1 MDFNEECQ
9 CGKDLKK
16 RIEQALDI
24 KDSAQRKLRQI
35 EIKLTDLR
43 KQESELIRTIDE
55 LKSNATHE
63 KTNFETL
70 SMKIEQA
77 KFALTELAER
87 NTSELKPPL
96 RLKALPKANFIGQD
110 NTKSV
115 PDCTFGSCFDL
126 SRCSLSSG
134 YPVLVRC
141 PEDQN
146 PTNWAIQNLAHP
158 VDQLGCKISYDLQL
172 PYSWK
177 KLVNVRVGGCS
188 RNTTRIALY
197 RIKID
202 QLMHRISPP
211 NQTKTP
217 SAAARAFRPAPF
229 AAVQA
234 SNLMPMSSSR
244 GLCDVELV
252 TPTGHTLRSL
262 RALNCWYTQHPEY
275 PKDLDLNNFH
285 VETIKLL

>member
-1 MDFNEECQ
+1 MTKPYLMAAIVLLFLTMVSICYMSLTLSEQSRSHPGGIQHESNDKIRKLLAIMDFNEECQ

-24 KDSAQRKLRQI
+24 KDSAQRELRQI
-35 EIKLTDLR
+35 EKKLTDLR

-87 NTSELKPPL
+87 NTPELKPPL
-96 RLKALPKANFIGQD
+96 RLKALPKDNFIGQD

-146 PTNWAIQNLAHP
+146 PTNWAIQNLVHP

-177 KLVNVRVGGCS
+177 KLVSVRVGGCSSS
-188 RNTTRIALY
+188 RNTTRIALH

-202 QLMHRISPP
+202 QLMH
-211 NQTKTP
+211 
-217 SAAARAFRPAPF
+217 
-229 AAVQA
+229 
-234 SNLMPMSSSR
+234 
-244 GLCDVELV
+244 
-252 TPTGHTLRSL
+252 
-262 RALNCWYTQHPEY
+262 
-275 PKDLDLNNFH
+275 NNFH
-285 VETIKLL
+285 VKTIKLL